1 MKYSISALA
10 RKTGLS
16 IHTLRFYE
24 KEGLLRHVERSDS
37 GRRLYGEA
45 SLGCL
50 LGVLCLKQAGMT
62 LPQIKIFFDETVKGA
77 TSLSSR
83 AEMIQEA
90 RSQLE
95 EKMQDIKRGLDLIDF
110 FLDGTKRAAQ
120 AAREGKNPD
129 EVFPFI
135 TLTGIV
141 NFPFMKDSEGKLE
154 PAVPAAAPFSNTVE
168 REFEE

>member
-24 KEGLLRHVERSDS
+24 KEGLLRHVERTDS
-37 GRRLYGEA
+37 GRRMYGEA

-62 LPQIKIFFDETVKGA
+62 LPQIKIFFDETVRGA
-77 TSLSSR
+77 ISLDCR
-83 AEMIQEA
+83 VEMIQEA
-90 RSQLE
+90 RRQLE
-95 EKMQDIKRGLDLIDF
+95 EKMQDIQRGMDLVDF
-110 FLDGTKRAAQ
+110 FLNGTKRAAQ
-120 AAREGKNPD
+120 AASEGKDPD

-135 TLTGIV
+135 TLSGIV
-141 NFPFMKDSEGKLE
+141 NFPFMKDSQGKLE
-154 PAVPAAAPFSNTVE
+154 PALPDTEPENNCP
-168 REFEE
+168 

>member
-24 KEGLLRHVERSDS
+24 KEGLLRHVERTGS
-37 GRRLYGEA
+37 GRRMYGDA

-77 TSLSSR
+77 TSLASR
-83 AEMIQEA
+83 VEMIQEA
-90 RSQLE
+90 RNQLE
-95 EKMQDIKRGLDLIDF
+95 EKMQDIKRGLDLVDF
-110 FLDGTKRAAQ
+110 FLDGTKRAAR
-120 AAREGKNPD
+120 AASEGKNPD

-135 TLTGIV
+135 TLSGIV

-154 PAVPAAAPFSNTVE
+154 PAIPTPDTAD
-168 REFEE
+168 

>member
-24 KEGLLRHVERSDS
+24 KEGLLRHVERTDS
-37 GRRLYGEA
+37 GRRMYGEA

-62 LPQIKIFFDETVKGA
+62 LPQIKAFFDKTTQGA
-77 TSLSSR
+77 TSLPHR
-83 AEMIQEA
+83 LEMMKEA
-90 RSQLE
+90 RMQLRKRME
-95 EKMQDIKRGLDLIDF
+95 DIMQGMQLVDF
-110 FLDGTKRAAQ
+110 FINGTTKAIEAAKT
-120 AAREGKNPD
+120 GSDPD

-135 TLTGIV
+135 TLAGIV
-141 NFPFMKDSEGKLE
+141 DVPFLKDSSGKLE
-154 PAVPAAAPFSNTVE
+154 PALSSIQD
-168 REFEE
+168 